1 MLERIIG
8 DIADYAPQ
16 ALPLAHAR
24 LIMRSFLA
32 PLDGEDRVPLRAALG
47 RVLARAVVSPIDV
60 PGEAS
65 SAMDGWAV
73 RSQDLRADAE
83 VALAEIGRAFAGRPF
98 AGELGAAQCVR
109 IMTGAVLPRG
119 ADTVVM
125 QEAVRLDAGKVVIP
139 AGERAGQNC
148 RRAAEDM
155 AAGQV
160 ALPAGTVLRPAAIGL
175 AASLGLAELPV
186 RPRLRVALFSS
197 GDELTVLGGPLAPG
211 QVYDSNRHALWAM
224 LERLGCETVDLGV
237 VRDDPAALEAALR
250 EGAARAHA
258 VVTTGGAADGDADF
272 TRQIAAR
279 LGEVV
284 FWKLAVRPGRPFAFG
299 RIGSGRIGSQA
310 ASAAFFGLPGNPV
323 AAMVAFYRLVQPA
336 LRLMM
341 GCRELD
347 PPVLKARSLEAIRK
361 RAGREE
367 YQRGVLERG
376 ADGAPAVRLTG
387 PQGSATV
394 ISMSEA
400 NCLVMLPRD
409 LAEVKAGDML
419 DVILM
424 DSLA

>member
-1 MLERIIG
+1 
-8 DIADYAPQ
+8 
-16 ALPLAHAR
+16 
-24 LIMRSFLA
+24 
-32 PLDGEDRVPLRAALG
+32 
-47 RVLARAVVSPIDV
+47 
-60 PGEAS
+60 
-65 SAMDGWAV
+65 
-73 RSQDLRADAE
+73 
-83 VALAEIGRAFAGRPF
+83 
-98 AGELGAAQCVR
+98 
-109 IMTGAVLPRG
+109 
-119 ADTVVM
+119 
-125 QEAVRLDAGKVVIP
+125 
-139 AGERAGQNC
+139 
-148 RRAAEDM
+148 
-155 AAGQV
+155 
-160 ALPAGTVLRPAAIGL
+160 
-175 AASLGLAELPV
+175 
-186 RPRLRVALFSS
+186 
-197 GDELTVLGGPLAPG
+197 
-211 QVYDSNRHALWAM
+211 M

-376 ADGAPAVRLTG
+376 ADGGPAVRLTG
-387 PQGSATV
+387 PQGSAMM

-400 NCLVMLPRD
+400 NCLVMLPRE

-419 DVILM
+419 DIILM